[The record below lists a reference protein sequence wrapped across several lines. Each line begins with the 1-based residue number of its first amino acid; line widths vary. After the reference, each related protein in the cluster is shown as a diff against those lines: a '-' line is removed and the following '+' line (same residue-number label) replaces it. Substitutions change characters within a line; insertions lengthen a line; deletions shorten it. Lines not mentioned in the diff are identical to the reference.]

1 MADLSPQDIVTLT
14 DGLDETSRIT
24 FQTQFASEKKD
35 RGTATILAIFTFDRF
50 YLGQIGLGMLKW
62 VSCLL
67 DLLLLALLDFVVLIG
82 FIWWIVDQFTAA
94 GRADTL
100 NRTKAFAIANALKDR
115 RPPPSV
121 GTSPPSSPDLED
133 GN

>member
-1 MADLSPQDIVTLT
+1 MADLSPQDMVTLT
-14 DGLDETSRIT
+14 DGLSETSRIT
-24 FQTQFASEKKD
+24 FLIQFASEKKS
-35 RGTATILAIFTFDRF
+35 RGTATVLAILGFDRF

-62 VSCLL
+62 VLCLAYIGL
-67 DLLLLALLDFVVLIG
+67 PWYFVDI
-82 FIWWIVDQFTAA
+82 FTAA
-94 GRADTL
+94 GRADTH

>member
-62 VSCLL
+62 VSC
-67 DLLLLALLDFVVLIG
+67 VVLIG
-82 FIWWIVDQFTAA
+82 FIWWIVDIFTAA